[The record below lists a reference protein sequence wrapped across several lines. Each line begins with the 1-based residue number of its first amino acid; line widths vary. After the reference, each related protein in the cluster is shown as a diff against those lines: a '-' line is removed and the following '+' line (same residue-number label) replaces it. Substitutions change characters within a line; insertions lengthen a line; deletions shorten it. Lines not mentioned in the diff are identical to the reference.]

1 MEQVNICQLQE
12 TNILFNRALYRV
24 FSKYLLRVYFVS
36 SNYIKHCESYQIVQF
51 LLHKLIMLKFG
62 KKSYKPQE

>member
-12 TNILFNRALYRV
+12 TDILFNRALDCV

-36 SNYIKHCESYQIVQF
+36 SNYIKHCEHYQRVEV
-51 LLHKLIMLKFG
+51 L
-62 KKSYKPQE
+62 